1 MSLDEHESKPV
12 LEDFD
17 TEIDDIAQEANG
29 NILKEDE
36 DKKEEEYHD
45 SDESEESEESL
56 PNQGSHRRRRRSQSV
71 AANKRIHDAFQH
83 DQEDYGGEDYQPTA
97 KRRLR
102 NRVASDED
110 EPFVASASEED
121 LSDTDDS
128 LVQSARTR
136 RSLRQG
142 TRRSTRLRTQ
152 RHDEDSDEEIHRPTL
167 RERTSR
173 VNYSVPLS
181 FPPVEDQEGEG
192 ASFNQSRNRKTHSE
206 VAVANLLRNQVSS
219 FMPYIDSSG
228 SESESDSTRVKRSS
242 AKTVKALTDSTGAG
256 GPPNYGRVK
265 EKSDLADSDPL
276 GVDSSLSFE
285 SVGGLDNHVN
295 QLKEMIMLPLL
306 YPEIF
311 QTFNMQPPRGVLFHG
326 PPGTGKTLLARA
338 LAAACSSEDKKV
350 SFYMRKGADCLSK
363 WVGEAER
370 QLRLLFEEAKS
381 TQPSIIFFD
390 EIDGLAPV
398 RSSKQEQIHASIV
411 STLLALMDG
420 MDGRG
425 QVIIIGATNR
435 PDAVDPALRRPGRF
449 DREFYFP
456 LPDREARKK
465 IIQIHTRSWKVPTP
479 EWLCDLLAER
489 SKGYG
494 GADLRALC
502 TEAALNSIKRTYPQL
517 YRSSKRLQFDPNT
530 IQVKVKDFALSMKRI
545 IPSTARSSL
554 AFNKPLPAEVKPLL
568 EDTLDRILS
577 YLGRNMPIPPKVNI
591 LEEVMFDDPGEDN
604 FDYQQQLEQFEK
616 LRIYKPRLLIC
627 GRKGLG
633 QVSLGPA
640 ILQFYEG
647 VHVQSF
653 DMSALL
659 QDSTQS
665 IETSIIQLFTEV
677 RRHTPSVI
685 YIPDVDSWLNVLPPS
700 ASTTFSSLLER
711 LDFSDQVLFLALSGS
726 PRKELHPQLKEWFPK
741 QSVVE
746 LQYPSRK
753 NIEKFFQPI
762 IDLISTSPQKLPGG
776 LPRKRR
782 ILPELPLAPT
792 PAPVTGVKTNLKQT
806 KQADM
811 RLLNKLKVKL
821 NALLSNLR
829 TRYRKFKKPLIDYN
843 DIFCVDPETGHSY
856 RKREE
861 CNFELVDEEV
871 RKIDT
876 NQKFSMMSLEEV
888 EKRVWDNCYWTPKDF
903 VRDIKLILRDAL
915 RLGDNETVK
924 RAQEMY
930 ANVLLGLEDMDDEQ
944 FSQKCER
951 MAIREEERRKLR
963 ENKLRKHL
971 DATKATMQLPEDQQE
986 QHVESNAEI
995 DDSTEQP
1002 SDMLMET
1009 LTNMPIDNLSSKNE
1023 VREDQFKD
1031 VYLQPSIMSVPNSF
1045 IEKVDEDRVS
1055 PENISENGRQPD
1067 EDTLKNGI
1075 SSFTDRSKSV
1085 GITEQNNNVMHGEK
1099 ADFENQVEEEK
1110 PPELLLDE
1118 RKLMN
1123 LKDLFLEISRDLTVE
1138 ELVHLH
1144 ASLYKII
1151 WDTKSVW
1158 DRNSVID
1165 KCATALKELTDDGDG
1180 LEFDT

>member
-1 MSLDEHESKPV
+1 MSSDEHESKPV
-12 LEDFD
+12 PDDLD
-17 TEIDDIAQEANG
+17 TEVDDIAQEASG
-29 NILKEDE
+29 NVIDE
-36 DKKEEEYHD
+36 DVKEEEYND
-45 SDESEESEESL
+45 SGESDESEESL
-56 PNQGSHRRRRRSQSV
+56 PNQNTRRRHRSQSL
-71 AANKRIHDAFQH
+71 AANKRIHDAFQR
-83 DQEDYGGEDYQPTA
+83 DQEEFGSDDLQPRA

-102 NRVASDED
+102 NHVVSDED
-110 EPFVASASEED
+110 EPFIASESED

-136 RSLRQG
+136 RSLRPG

-152 RHDEDSDEEIHRPTL
+152 RPDEDSDEEVHRPTL

-173 VNYSVPLS
+173 VNYSLPLS
-181 FPPVEDQEGEG
+181 FPQVEDQEDEG
-192 ASFNQSRNRKTHSE
+192 SSFNQNRKKKTHSE
-206 VAVANLLRNQVSS
+206 VAVGNLLRNQVSS

-228 SESESDSTRVKRSS
+228 SESESDSAKVKRSS
-242 AKTVKALTDSTGAG
+242 AKTIKALTDSTSAG

-265 EKSDLADSDPL
+265 EKNDLADSDPVA
-276 GVDSSLSFE
+276 VDSSLSFE

-295 QLKEMIMLPLL
+295 QLKEMVMLPLL

-449 DREFYFP
+449 DREFYFS

-465 IIQIHTRSWKVPTP
+465 IIQIHTRSWKTPLP

-517 YRSSKRLQFDPNT
+517 YKSNKRLQFDPNT

-545 IPSTARSSL
+545 IPSTARSSI
-554 AFNKPLPAEVKPLL
+554 AFNKPLPVEVKPLL
-568 EDTLDRILS
+568 DDSLNRILS
-577 YLGRNMPIPPKVNI
+577 YLSKHMPIPPKVNI
-591 LEEVMFDDPGEDN
+591 LDEVMYDDPGEDD
-604 FDYQQQLEQFEK
+604 FEYQQKLDQFEK
-616 LRIYKPRLLIC
+616 LRIYKPRVLIC
-627 GRKGLG
+627 GQKGLG

-640 ILQFYEG
+640 VLQYYEG

-653 DMSALL
+653 DMSVLL

-665 IETSIIQLFTEV
+665 IETSIIHLFTEV

-711 LDFSDQVLFLALSGS
+711 LDFSDQILFLAISTS
-726 PRKELHPQLKEWFPK
+726 PRKDLHPQLKEWFPK
-741 QSVVE
+741 QSVIE
-746 LQYPSRK
+746 LQYPSRDK
-753 NIEKFFQPI
+753 IENFFQPI
-762 IDLISTSPQKLPGG
+762 IDLIRTSPQKLPGG
-776 LPRKRR
+776 LPRKKRK
-782 ILPELPLAPT
+782 LPELPLAPT
-792 PAPVTGVKTNLKQT
+792 PAPVTGVKTTLKQT

-856 RKREE
+856 RKRED

-876 NQKFSMMSLEEV
+876 NQRFSMMSLEEI
-888 EKRVWDNCYWTPKDF
+888 EKRVWDNCYWTPRDF

-915 RLGDNETVK
+915 RLGESETVK

-944 FSQKCER
+944 FSQRCER
-951 MAIREEERRKLR
+951 MAVREEERRQLR
-963 ENKLRKHL
+963 ENKLKKHL

-986 QHVESNAEI
+986 QKMEDSAEI
-995 DDSTEQP
+995 NDSTEEP
-1002 SDMLMET
+1002 PDMLTET
-1009 LTNMPIDNLSSKNE
+1009 LTHMPMDSMSKDE
-1023 VREDQFKD
+1023 VTGPPPQGN
-1031 VYLQPSIMSVPNSF
+1031 YLEPPVMSVPNSF
-1045 IEKVDEDRVS
+1045 IEKTEEDKAS
-1055 PENISENGRQPD
+1055 QENMSENNGHSNGD
-1067 EDTLKNGI
+1067 ALSNGTSAKNFSKPNG
-1075 SSFTDRSKSV
+1075 FTEHND
-1085 GITEQNNNVMHGEK
+1085 NVMHDEK
-1099 ADFENQVEEEK
+1099 SEVEDTYEEEK
-1110 PPELLLDE
+1110 LPELVLDE
-1118 RKLMN
+1118 RKLLN
-1123 LKDLFLEISRDLTVE
+1123 LKDLFLDRSEDLTVE
-1138 ELVHLH
+1138 ELVQLH
-1144 ASLYKII
+1144 AALYRII
-1151 WDTKSVW
+1151 WDTKSSW

-1165 KCATALKELTDDGDG
+1165 RCTKALIELTDND